1 MNFRKAV
8 REASREADLR
18 FGQRLKLRIIL
29 MVPSYRQK
37 LEDELLLKAIQHNAV
52 PAATTLDGEVQDIDW
67 NAVKEFI
74 KEWLPVIIRIVL
86 IFFMI

>member
-8 REASREADLR
+8 REASREVNLR
-18 FGQRLKLRIIL
+18 FGQRLKLRVIL
-29 MVPSYRQK
+29 MVPAYRQK
-37 LEDELLLKAIQHNAV
+37 LEDELLAKAIKHNAV
-52 PAATTLDGEVQDIDW
+52 PANATLDSETQDIDW
-67 NAVKEFI
+67 GVVKDFI